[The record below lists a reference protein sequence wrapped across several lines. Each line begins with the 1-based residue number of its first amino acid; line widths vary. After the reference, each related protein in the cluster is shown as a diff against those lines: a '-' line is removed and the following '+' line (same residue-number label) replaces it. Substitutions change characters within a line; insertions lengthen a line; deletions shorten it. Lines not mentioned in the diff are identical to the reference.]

1 MPTEVPKFGTP
12 SISNGQVNAITKVG
26 NTIVAG
32 GTFTTVAGQAR
43 NRIVAFD
50 ATSYALTSFNPVL
63 DGAVNSII
71 PGPTAGTIFVGGAFK
86 NVNGAVRRGVVLLDL
101 ATGAQVSAFNP
112 KVVNGTVNDLVL
124 RGNQLYL
131 AGAFTKV
138 RGVVR
143 QGLARVDA
151 TTGAVDANF
160 VVNLAEHHN
169 NSGSGAQA
177 AVGATAIDVTPDN
190 TSMIVVGNFRT
201 ANALPRV
208 QAAMVDLTTSPAQVR
223 PDWKTTRFEP
233 LCFNW
238 AFDTYMRGV
247 SMSPDGSFF
256 VINTTGGANGGTLCD
271 SASRWETTGSGTDVQ
286 PTWANFAGGDTFF
299 GVTVTNNAVYVGGH
313 MRWLN
318 NPNGGD
324 YASAGAVARPG
335 LGALDPV
342 SGRPL
347 DWNPGRNPR
356 GVGAFAMFATT
367 DGLWVGSDTNFI
379 GNRQY
384 RRERIAFFP
393 YAGGTPQVSQT
404 TQSLPARVW
413 VGKNDPGTTDV
424 LYRVN
429 AGGATV
435 GAVDNGPDW
444 SDDSGTTS
452 PYRNSGSNSIYWGPS
467 ANRAPDLPAW
477 APTALFD
484 DERWDPSGGAEMSW
498 AFDVPNGTPVQ
509 LRLYLVDRYSG
520 TANPGTRVF
529 DVLVDGALAIDNL
542 DISGSVGPN
551 TGTMRAVDLV
561 SDGTVNIDLI
571 HFIENPSIAG
581 IELVRTDVTPTPP
594 GPGAL
599 STSDFD
605 GTTAT
610 ALTPTEAQG
619 IAWENVRGAFSVGGK
634 LYYGLTDGKLHVASF
649 DGTTIGESSVVQP
662 YHDAFWMNIS
672 TGSGQTFDGVEP
684 SLYAQLSSVTGMT
697 YHAGRLYYTRTG
709 DTALRARWFSPDSGI
724 VDETVA
730 TIPSSVSFSDA
741 GGMFVSG
748 TWLYVVDRGN
758 GDLRRVAFD
767 GVSVTGAWEVVDGPS
782 TSGNDWRNKALFL
795 GPQ

>member
-32 GTFTTVAGQAR
+32 GTFSTVAGQAR
-43 NRIVAFD
+43 SRIVAFD
-50 ATSYALTSFNPVL
+50 ATTYALTSFNPVL

-71 PGPTAGTIFVGGAFK
+71 PGPTAGTVFVGGAFK

-131 AGAFTKV
+131 GGTFTKV
-138 RGVVR
+138 RGLVR
-143 QGLARVDA
+143 QGLARVNA
-151 TTGAVDANF
+151 TTGVVDANF

-169 NSGSGAQA
+169 TSGSGAQA

-190 TSMIVVGNFRT
+190 TSMVVVGNFRT
-201 ANALPRV
+201 ANGLPRV
-208 QAAMVDLTTSPAQVR
+208 QAAMIDVAASPAAVR
-223 PDWKTTRFEP
+223 ADWNTTRFEP
-233 LCFNW
+233 LCFYW

-271 SASRWETTGSGTDVQ
+271 SASRWETTASGSDVQ

-324 YASAGAVARPG
+324 YASYGSVARPG

-356 GVGAFAMFATT
+356 GVGAFAMFATS

-393 YAGGTPQVSQT
+393 YAGGVAQVPQT
-404 TQSLPARVW
+404 TQSLPAKLW
-413 VGKNDPGTTDV
+413 VGANDPGTTDV

-429 AGGATV
+429 AGGTTV
-435 GAVDNGPDW
+435 AAVDNGPDW
-444 SDDSGTTS
+444 SDDSATDS
-452 PYRNSGSNSIYWGPS
+452 AYRNSGSNAASWGPG
-467 ANRAPDLPAW
+467 ANRGPNLPDS

-484 DERWDPSGGAEMSW
+484 DERWDPSGGTEMAW
-498 AFDVPNGTPVQ
+498 AFPVPSGTPVQ
-509 LRLYLVDRYSG
+509 VRLFFADRYSG
-520 TANPGTRVF
+520 TSTPGTRVF
-529 DVLVDGALAIDNL
+529 DVTVDGVLAIDNL

-551 TGTMRAVDLV
+551 TGMMRTVDIV
-561 SDGTVNIDLI
+561 SDGTVDIDLT
-571 HFIENPSIAG
+571 HYIENPAISG
-581 IELVRTDVTPTPP
+581 IELVRTDVTPVPP
-594 GPGAL
+594 GPGTL

-605 GTTAT
+605 GTSAT
-610 ALTPTEAQG
+610 GLTEVDAAG
-619 IAWENVRGAFSVGGK
+619 IDWGTVRGAFSVGGK
-634 LYYGLTDGKLHVASF
+634 LYYGMTDAKLHVASF
-649 DGTTIGESSVVQP
+649 DGTTIGTSSIVQP
-662 YHDAFWMNIS
+662 YHDAYWMNIS

-684 SLYAQLSSVTGMT
+684 TLYAQMSSVTGMA
-697 YHAGRLYYTRTG
+697 YDRGKLLYTRTG
-709 DTALRARWFSPDSGI
+709 DNALRARWFSPDSGI
-724 VDETVA
+724 MDET
-730 TIPSSVSFSDA
+730 TTSIPSSVSFDDA

-748 TWLYVVDRGN
+748 SWLYVVERST

-767 GVSVTGAWEVVDGPS
+767 GSSVTGAWEIVDGPS